1 MWFGTRG
8 SYPVMHKNGACQGTR
23 VGGSNP
29 LCATIPAKVEN
40 GNLELDTDWR
50 ASLQMRE
57 LRAGPRQCGG
67 KILLLFLFS
76 HGFTVG
82 YPISRLR
89 RFRSRGRLR
98 SH

>member
-82 YPISRLR
+82 
-89 RFRSRGRLR
+89 
-98 SH
+98 